1 MGEWESAKKILW
13 QNLWGRGGVTVTIYA
28 TYVNI

>member
-1 MGEWESAKKILW
+1 MDEWGSAKKILW
-13 QNLWGRGGVTVTIYA
+13 QNLRGRGGVAFTIYA